1 MPAEIFSLAWCAS
14 CRRIIDWKAKFPS
27 QLIFEDFFPSFP
39 LDHRSTQRHSLTEP
53 LILQLSVQSELFW
66 QKVSPAF
73 HLTLRNIHGFTC
85 KSNQT
90 SYMRAQTS
98 LFHARRAPIPIDYR
112 LREIKAEFLRI
123 YLHSIINKLQ
133 IFARNLSTRFPAA
146 RRSASMKWYF
156 NRAAEWKIFLLR
168 DLFWWKP
175 EYINYARFFPLA
187 SMAAHSLLIPRS
199 RAIRIAERGTWW
211 SFEWSIAAMR
221 LCSGSATDNASA
233 WSYLDGFNRAEPWSG
248 G

>member
-1 MPAEIFSLAWCAS
+1 MNLCPRRFFLSLDVQAVVGSSIERQNSHRNWFSTIFFL
-14 CRRIIDWKAKFPS
+14 
-27 QLIFEDFFPSFP
+27 FP

-66 QKVSPAF
+66 QKVSPPF

-85 KSNQT
+85 KSNRT

-175 EYINYARFFPLA
+175 EYINYAFEMLF
-187 SMAAHSLLIPRS
+187 HSV
-199 RAIRIAERGTWW
+199 
-211 SFEWSIAAMR
+211 
-221 LCSGSATDNASA
+221 
-233 WSYLDGFNRAEPWSG
+233 
-248 G
+248 